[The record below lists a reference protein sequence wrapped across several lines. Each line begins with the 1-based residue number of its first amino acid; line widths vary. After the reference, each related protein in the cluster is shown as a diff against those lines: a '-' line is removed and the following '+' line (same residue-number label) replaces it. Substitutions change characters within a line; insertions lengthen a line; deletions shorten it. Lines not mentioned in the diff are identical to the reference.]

1 LECDHL
7 FEFLAHLGT
16 VIEAGREAELVAV
29 SPAFDENEVSDLESE
44 TQAHGCRATV
54 SASSNPVAI
63 VNAVRTGD
71 LPTTPFLKVIRFEA
85 IERIETPSMF
95 EDSS

>member
-1 LECDHL
+1 M
-7 FEFLAHLGT
+7 
-16 VIEAGREAELVAV
+16 
-29 SPAFDENEVSDLESE
+29 PA
-44 TQAHGCRATV
+44 Q
-54 SASSNPVAI
+54 ASSNPVAI

-71 LPTTPFLKVIRFEA
+71 IPTTPFLKVIRFEA